1 MAMLEVFNKLKSLQD
16 ILVQRYELEKKIVEA
31 PKQLGAQDE
40 LLTRLKKEYIEK
52 NTKYEEVRGKVISLK
67 TDLETTEKQREAGE
81 AGMDNITTHREYEAL
96 DKQISEANAKEQEIR
111 KDLTSQEKEMLVLQE
126 NLKSDE
132 EMINSSE
139 NELNKS
145 KSALDDELNSY
156 KVELEKLKKEEQEI
170 TPGIDQETVYKF
182 QRIIQ
187 RNNQGIVPVKNGVC
201 EGCHMILPAQFA
213 NEVREGEKILFCPY
227 CSRILFYQESEEGD
241 NTNYFAMNDTG
252 SLNDLDDSFDED
264 EDDEDEDDIA
274 SDDAENSEE
283 SSEDEISDGEDEN
296 DDEEENDEDSSN

>member
-1 MAMLEVFNKLKSLQD
+1 
-16 ILVQRYELEKKIVEA
+16 
-31 PKQLGAQDE
+31 
-40 LLTRLKKEYIEK
+40 
-52 NTKYEEVRGKVISLK
+52 
-67 TDLETTEKQREAGE
+67 
-81 AGMDNITTHREYEAL
+81 
-96 DKQISEANAKEQEIR
+96 
-111 KDLTSQEKEMLVLQE
+111 
-126 NLKSDE
+126 
-132 EMINSSE
+132 
-139 NELNKS
+139 
-145 KSALDDELNSY
+145 
-156 KVELEKLKKEEQEI
+156 
-170 TPGIDQETVYKF
+170 
-182 QRIIQ
+182 
-187 RNNQGIVPVKNGVC
+187 
-201 EGCHMILPAQFA
+201 MILPAQFA